1 MEIDYI
7 FPLRIVSSTESA
19 RAKIL
24 TEWKAVFRP
33 NIFTSKTSNLLL
45 LLGSEGFGVCE
56 SYPTSEVSNK
66 YIHDAFLMIYLYIL
80 FFFTFWYFKGV
91 IQRFAKAVIL

>member
-1 MEIDYI
+1 M
-7 FPLRIVSSTESA
+7 
-19 RAKIL
+19 
-24 TEWKAVFRP
+24 

-45 LLGSEGFGVCE
+45 LLGAGGVGGFE

-66 YIHDAFLMIYLYIL
+66 YIHDGFLMIYLYIL

-91 IQRFAKAVIL
+91 NQLFAKAIIL

>member
-7 FPLRIVSSTESA
+7 FPLRIVSSKESA

-45 LLGSEGFGVCE
+45 LLGSEGFGACE

-66 YIHDAFLMIYLYIL
+66 YIHDAFLRFIYIFCFFLL
-80 FFFTFWYFKGV
+80 FGTSKELFRDL
-91 IQRFAKAVIL
+91 QRL